1 MGHYRDKTFCTQS
14 YECGNE
20 ECDRWVDFEVE
31 TEGLPISLSNFRTET
46 CGYEEREDE
55 QNY

>member
-1 MGHYRDKTFCTQS
+1 MGHYRDRTFCTQS

-20 ECDRWVDFEVE
+20 QCDRWVDFEVE

-46 CGYEEREDE
+46 CGYEEREDD
-55 QNY
+55 